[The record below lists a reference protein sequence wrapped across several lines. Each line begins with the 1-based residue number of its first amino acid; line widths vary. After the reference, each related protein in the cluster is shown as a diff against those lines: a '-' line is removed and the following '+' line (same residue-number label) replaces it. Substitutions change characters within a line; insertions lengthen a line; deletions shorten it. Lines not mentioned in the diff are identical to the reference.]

1 MFIELNYISLVLI
14 RIRKNR
20 LKKMNQ
26 PKKRDA
32 EMANRVKRT
41 AELCGVCRPSVYRIL
56 RGDRVNEEVFTTY
69 MELLERDN
77 KLMEEVKKLVP
88 FN

>member
-1 MFIELNYISLVLI
+1 MASNND
-14 RIRKNR
+14 RKNR
-20 LKKMNQ
+20 LKKMKK

-32 EMANRVKRT
+32 EMAYRVKRT
-41 AELCGVCRPSVYRIL
+41 AELCGVDKASVYRIL
-56 RGDRVNEEVFTTY
+56 RGDRENEEVFTTY

-77 KLMEEVKKLVP
+77 ALLDEVKKLVP